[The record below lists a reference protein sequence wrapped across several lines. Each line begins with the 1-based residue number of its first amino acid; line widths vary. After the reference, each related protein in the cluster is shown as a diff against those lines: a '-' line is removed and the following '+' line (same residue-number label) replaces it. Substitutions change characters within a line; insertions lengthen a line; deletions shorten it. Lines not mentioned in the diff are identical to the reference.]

1 MNKTMTIRLNDD
13 LRRHLEEISK
23 AEDKSI
29 SELVRE
35 SLKNYVA
42 IRQFRKLRGR
52 TLPLAEAQGL
62 VTDEDIFN
70 SIS

>member
-13 LRRHLEEISK
+13 LRRDLEEISK

-42 IRQFRKLRGR
+42 IHQFRKLRRR